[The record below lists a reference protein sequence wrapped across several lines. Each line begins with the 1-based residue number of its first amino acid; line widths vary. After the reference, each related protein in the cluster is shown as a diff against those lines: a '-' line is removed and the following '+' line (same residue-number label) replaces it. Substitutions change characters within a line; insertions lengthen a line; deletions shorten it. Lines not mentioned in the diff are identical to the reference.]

1 MLRRDKRGTIPTV
14 TLPRIQGA
22 LLAMLLCLGTAG
34 ALDAAEPV
42 APTGP
47 GSLEEMP
54 GGNRESVT
62 RLLAKTRRRY
72 GEDAVLIQTK
82 LLLLALRNG
91 SQLAAGVRVQG
102 ADDYAGREYLRFRL
116 ETGLVFDDGTRDLNA
131 RVHMLWLTLMEPT
144 LESIGEPDMTQ
155 AGIAI
160 EMESFHR
167 PYESGQELRATIDNP
182 GLSEEVTF
190 YVLRDDLMALA
201 HEKLTVRDLF
211 TRSRIT
217 IDDSERAF
225 AAPPEDATTVA
236 GPL

>member
-1 MLRRDKRGTIPTV
+1 M

-22 LLAMLLCLGTAG
+22 LLAVLLCLGTA
-34 ALDAAEPV
+34 APLPAEEP
-42 APTGP
+42 ATPAGP
-47 GSLEEMP
+47 ASLEEMP

-72 GEDAVLIQTK
+72 GEDAVLIQTR
-82 LLLLALRNG
+82 LLLQALRNG

-102 ADDYAGREYLRFRL
+102 ADDYEGRQYLRFHV
-116 ETGLVFDDGTRDLNA
+116 ETGLVFDNGTRDLRA
-131 RVHMLWLTLMEPT
+131 RVHMLWLTLIEPT

-155 AGIAI
+155 AGIAV
-160 EMESFHR
+160 ETQSFHR
-167 PYESGQELRATIDNP
+167 PYASGQELRASIDNP

-190 YVLRDDLMALA
+190 YVLRDDLTALA
-201 HEKLTVRDLF
+201 HEKLSVRDLF

-225 AAPPEDATTVA
+225 AAPTENATTLA